1 MSVTEDV
8 ASSIAEI
15 IATFHMAKVTVEE
28 DGQGGAW
35 VVIDP
40 VPTGSSYLQPTTW
53 IRFHIDFL
61 SPATDVYPHFV
72 RPDLARRD
80 GAGLGESFAVTP
92 WGQSGEMAV
101 QVSRRNNRHDPNVD
115 TPVVKLLKV
124 IEWIQSR

>member
-1 MSVTEDV
+1 MSLTEDV
-8 ASSIAEI
+8 SAAIAEI
-15 IATFHMAKVTVEE
+15 RATFTLASVTVEE

-35 VVIDP
+35 VVVDP
-40 VPTGSSYLQPTTW
+40 VPSGASYLQPTTW
-53 IRFHIDFL
+53 IRFHIDYL

-72 RPDLARRD
+72 RPDLIRRD
-80 GAGLGESFAVTP
+80 GADLGESFATVQ
-92 WGQSGEMAV
+92 WGQRGETAV